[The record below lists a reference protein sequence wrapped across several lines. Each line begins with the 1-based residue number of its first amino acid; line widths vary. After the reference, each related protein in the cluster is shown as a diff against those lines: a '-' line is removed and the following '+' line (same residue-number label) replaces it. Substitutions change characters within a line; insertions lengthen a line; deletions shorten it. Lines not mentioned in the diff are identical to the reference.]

1 MKAGYIDAK
10 CNAWGL
16 AGCRGSCRQKLQ
28 TFIPTKCTDLL
39 RTPSIGV
46 ATEQQA
52 CSIIAA
58 GPTKWEVNLKKSSH
72 SQAKRVSLLF
82 KKLPG
87 SCAGPFN
94 THLREG
100 LSGHSI
106 TRPNAAANDA
116 ESSSEGQDLRGIA
129 RVISSF
135 DELISLQR
143 EAAPGAASQ
152 RFSKQS
158 SDLPELSS
166 DGRKRAGITL
176 TPPSKGPNKSEVWV
190 RPKKWVRDS
199 TGTMRRAPEQGNS
212 AKRGSGKI
220 PSPSRMKLPKHG
232 PPRAAAVTQILDD
245 ADDVDLTLESA
256 LDQLAEALQLSELN
270 MVSIIMKET
279 ACIGV
284 VSYRV
289 VKPA

>member
-1 MKAGYIDAK
+1 MKAGCIDATAK

-16 AGCRGSCRQKLQ
+16 AGCRDSCRQKLQ
-28 TFIPTKCTDLL
+28 TFIPTKCIDLL

-52 CSIIAA
+52 CWIIAA
-58 GPTKWEVNLKKSSH
+58 GSTKWEVNLKRSSH
-72 SQAKRVSLLF
+72 SQAKRFSVLF

-87 SCAGPFN
+87 SCAGPSN
-94 THLREG
+94 MRSREG
-100 LSGHSI
+100 SSGHSI

-129 RVISSF
+129 RVMSSI
-135 DELISLQR
+135 DELILLQR
-143 EAAPGAASQ
+143 EAAPGAAASQ
-152 RFSKQS
+152 RFSKQTS
-158 SDLPELSS
+158 ALPELSS
-166 DGRKRAGITL
+166 DDRKAGITL
-176 TPPSKGPNKSEVWV
+176 TPRSKGPNKSEVWV

-199 TGTMRRAPEQGNS
+199 TGTMRRAPEQGDS

-232 PPRAAAVTQILDD
+232 PPRAAAVTQMLDD
-245 ADDVDLTLESA
+245 VDDVDLTLESA

-270 MVSIIMKET
+270 MVSIMMKQA

-284 VSYRV
+284 VSIE
-289 VKPA
+289 